1 MASLPFNRICNP
13 VVFRYSGRL
22 QICRYENCPYENGT
36 LQVQKIANLPVQ
48 NTLSVTISA
57 AVTAFRGI
65 FVFLPSRHTGNLYN
79 CISKE
84 SGYYEKEKD

>member
-1 MASLPFNRICNP
+1 MASLPFNRIYNP

-22 QICRYENCPYENGT
+22 QICRYENCPYENGM
-36 LQVQKIANLPVQ
+36 LQAQ
-48 NTLSVTISA
+48 NTLSVSISA

>member
-1 MASLPFNRICNP
+1 MNFHTSNNEKEGVSNISQFDTPP
-13 VVFRYSGRL
+13 TP
-22 QICRYENCPYENGT
+22 YENCPYENGT
-36 LQVQKIANLPVQ
+36 LQAQKIANLPVQ

-57 AVTAFRGI
+57 AITAFRGI

>member
-1 MASLPFNRICNP
+1 MASLPFNRIESGCFP
-13 VVFRYSGRL
+13 IFR
-22 QICRYENCPYENGT
+22 Q
-36 LQVQKIANLPVQ
+36 IANLPVRKLPYENGMLQAQ
-48 NTLSVTISA
+48 NTLSVSISA